1 MRRIFMV
8 FAGVICLCGI
18 IAAGVAAMGIQ
29 PSTAS
34 DSQKMDDA
42 AKSAVS
48 VLQDTEETKV
58 YNNSGGSA
66 YVDANADGICDNCGN
81 CGGYADANA
90 DGICNNRGNCGN
102 YVDADAD
109 GICDNRGTCSS
120 DRNAAAG
127 GSCNPNHRQ
136 TARYCGNGGNY
147 GKN

>member
-58 YNNSGGSA
+58 TTILAAAHMWMPMQMGSA
-66 YVDANADGICDNCGN
+66 TVAGTVADMPTPMQMESVTI
-81 CGGYADANA
+81 AETVA
-90 DGICNNRGNCGN
+90 
-102 YVDADAD
+102 
-109 GICDNRGTCSS
+109 SM
-120 DRNAAAG
+120 
-127 GSCNPNHRQ
+127 
-136 TARYCGNGGNY
+136 
-147 GKN
+147 

>member
-29 PSTAS
+29 PSTVS
-34 DSQKMDDA
+34 DSQKMEGA

-58 YNNSGGSA
+58 YNNSGSSA
-66 YVDANADGICDNCGN
+66 YVDANADGICDNLGS
-81 CGGYADANA
+81 GYVDVNA
-90 DGICNNRGNCGN
+90 DGICDNRGNCGN

-109 GICDNRGTCSS
+109 GICDNCGTCSS
-120 DRNAAAG
+120 GRNAAAD

-136 TARYCGNGGNY
+136 TSRHYGNGGHH